1 MKLKYKY
8 GRCEWCGRLVRL
20 YNIDKCN
27 PEKEIFC
34 YDCPNCHGCGITEA
48 INPNTEEI
56 KEIFNQFPD
65 EKSERDITLV
75 DTDVDNVADKMINDA
90 IKSNIE
96 TFTIQMDILQTII
109 RKLMW
114 RQELNTAEKD
124 IVVKILEKEKD
135 S

>member
-20 YNIDKCN
+20 YSIDKCK
-27 PEKEIFC
+27 PENEIFW
-34 YDCPNCHGCGITEA
+34 YKCPNCHGGGITKA

-65 EKSERDITLV
+65 VKSEKDIALV
-75 DTDVDNVADKMINDA
+75 DTDVDHVAEKMINDT

-96 TFTIQMDILQTII
+96 MFTIQMDILQTII

-114 RQELNTAEKD
+114 RQELNT
-124 IVVKILEKEKD
+124 VVKILEKEKD

>member
-20 YNIDKCN
+20 YSIDKCKSGN
-27 PEKEIFC
+27 EIFW
-34 YDCPNCHGCGITEA
+34 YECPNCHGGGTTKA

-65 EKSERDITLV
+65 VKSEKDIALV
-75 DTDVDNVADKMINDA
+75 DTDVDHVAEKMINDT

-96 TFTIQMDILQTII
+96 MFTIQMDILQTII

>member
-8 GRCEWCGRLVRL
+8 GRCERCGRLVRL
-20 YNIDKCN
+20 YNIYKCKPGN
-27 PEKEIFC
+27 EIFW
-34 YDCPNCHGCGITEA
+34 YECPNCYCYGKTEV
-48 INPNTEEI
+48 INPNTKEI
-56 KEIFNQFPD
+56 KEIFNKFPD
-65 EKSERDITLV
+65 EKSEKDITLV
-75 DTDVDNVADKMINDA
+75 DTDVDNVIDKMIDDT

-96 TFTIQMDILQTII
+96 MFTIQMDILQAII
-109 RKLMW
+109 RKLIW